1 MNCKKDKALVVFL
14 SMLSCAALAAS
25 NPPDHPGVAV
35 DAWLTQQS
43 SGAEASR
50 TPQAALTIQR
60 EKAVERHLKTY
71 ELPIPASAFG
81 STFSATSGGK

>member
-1 MNCKKDKALVVFL
+1 MKVTKSKLLVLLL
-14 SMLSCAALAAS
+14 SGVVIPAMADNEVS
-25 NPPDHPGVAV
+25 DHPGLAV

-43 SGAEASR
+43 SGVTASA

-81 STFSATSGGK
+81 STFSASGGGK